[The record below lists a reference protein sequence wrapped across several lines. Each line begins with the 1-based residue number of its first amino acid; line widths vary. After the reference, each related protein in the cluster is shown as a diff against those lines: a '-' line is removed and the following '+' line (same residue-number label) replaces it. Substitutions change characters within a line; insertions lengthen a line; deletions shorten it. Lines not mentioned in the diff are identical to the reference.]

1 MATMKALRV
10 HKNGDATSLEI
21 KDVPIPSPA
30 AGQLLVKIRA
40 SAVQP
45 SDILNSTGSFGF
57 TTFPRTLGRDFA
69 GTVVEG
75 SPELTGK
82 SVFGT
87 SGDTFSFTVDGA
99 QAEFA
104 VVDADAVAVKPDELS
119 FEAAAL
125 LGTTFTTANL
135 TLKRANVGFGDTV
148 LVLGATGAVG
158 SWVAKIAQA
167 NGCKTI
173 GVGRHG
179 TDIDSTQDPTLS
191 KAKELTGG
199 KGPTVAIDTVG
210 DLNLTKAAFEVLAP
224 LGRLCTITAPRS
236 GSKELPIDITS
247 LYRRQISLIGCNS
260 TAYLQAEMAKILR
273 EDLVPLLESG
283 KLSAP
288 ELGSTVP
295 LPLNKALDAYN
306 GKVKKAVIVFDE

>member
-1 MATMKALRV
+1 MKALRV
-10 HKNGDATSLEI
+10 HKDGDTTSLHIE
-21 KDVPIPSPA
+21 DLPTPNPS
-30 AGQLLVKIRA
+30 AGQVLVKIRA

-45 SDILNSTGSFGF
+45 SDILNSTGSFGL

-75 SPELTGK
+75 PPHLTGK
-82 SVFGT
+82 DVFGT

-99 QAEFA
+99 QAEYA
-104 VVDADAVAVKPDELS
+104 VLHADAVAIKPDQLS
-119 FEAAAL
+119 FEQAAL

-135 TLKRANVGFGDTV
+135 TLKRANIQVEDTV

-158 SWVAKIAQA
+158 SWVMKIAQA
-167 NGCKTI
+167 KGCKTI

-191 KAKELTGG
+191 KAKELTSG

-210 DLNLTKAAFEVLAP
+210 DLGLTKAAFEVLAP
-224 LGRLCTITAPRS
+224 LGRLCTITAPHS
-236 GSKELPIDITS
+236 GTKELPIDIAS

-260 TAYLQAEMAKILR
+260 TAYAQADMAKMLT
-273 EDLVPLLESG
+273 EDLVPLVENG
-283 KLSAP
+283 KLHAP
-288 ELGSTVP
+288 ELGNTVR
-295 LPLNKALDAYN
+295 LPLSQALDAYN
-306 GKVKKAVIVFDE
+306 GRVKKAVVVFDE